1 MSGISRIPWKTWSI
15 ACALLLAAVAS
26 VSAQIGFEGPRF
38 HRLGGHP
45 HAVVTGDFDGDGAR
59 DVCVASRREGSVFL
73 FRNRGGGELDRP
85 IRYTSGSGTTDLVV
99 VDLDGESGGEIVAV
113 NSGSDTIRVVIP
125 GRRRPLRPI
134 RVGRHPMAIV
144 AGDFDEDG
152 TNDVVTA
159 NYWSRDLSL
168 LLGEGTGSFRKERR
182 IATNRHPSALAAGD
196 LDQDGHLDLVV
207 ANEAE
212 NDLTILLG
220 RGNGTFSPPRHDPAG
235 VGPRAPVVVEGAG
248 TPRIAVVLFAEHLLA
263 ILPDPLPEHSGAPS
277 LEEAPSNVAL
287 SPPQLSFRKT
297 VSVGKG
303 PVSLA
308 AGDLDGDGK
317 PDLVTAN
324 RISGRLDLLLGTGK
338 GTFEPVRSIPL
349 DDPGDVALG
358 DLDGDGRDDIVV
370 AMENAQKI
378 ASFLSHANPL

>member
-1 MSGISRIPWKTWSI
+1 MSDLHRMFWKMKRPLP
-15 ACALLLAAVAS
+15 LLLAAIAS
-26 VSAQIGFEGPRF
+26 VATGIGFESPRF
-38 HRLGGHP
+38 RRIGGHP
-45 HAVVTGDFDGDGAR
+45 HAVVTGDFDGDGTN

-73 FRNRGGGELDRP
+73 LRNRGGGELDRP
-85 IRYTSGSGTTDLVV
+85 MRHTTGSGTADLVV
-99 VDLDGESGGEIVAV
+99 LDLDGVAGGEIVAT
-113 NSGSDTIRVVIP
+113 NSGADTISIVIP

-134 RVGRHPMAIV
+134 PVGRHPMAIV
-144 AGDFDEDG
+144 GGDFDEDG
-152 TNDVVTA
+152 KNDVVTA

-168 LLGEGTGSFRKERR
+168 LLGEGGGTFRKERR
-182 IATNRHPSALAAGD
+182 IATRRHPSALAAGD

-220 RGNGTFSPPRHDPAG
+220 RGDGTFHPPRHHPAG
-235 VGPRAPVVVEGAG
+235 VGPRAPVVVEATGR
-248 TPRIAVVLFAEHLLA
+248 PRIAVVLFAEHLLA
-263 ILPDPLPEHSGAPS
+263 ILSDPLAEPS
-277 LEEAPSNVAL
+277 ARPPLEEAPSNVAL
-287 SPPQLSFRKT
+287 SPPQLPFRKT
-297 VSVGKG
+297 VPVGKG

-324 RISGRLDLLLGTGK
+324 RISGRLDLLRGTGK

-378 ASFLSHANPL
+378 AVFLSQANPL